1 MDLKK
6 GKNIFK
12 VILCIKSLRLPFYY
26 CLMTLI
32 FFFINPCH
40 SPRDS
45 IMAFQRP
52 EMDTYQVNLVSA
64 RNQRRR
70 IFLCILE
77 ESIMSCNKDK
87 PQKIKQAC
95 TSVLERWACWDVDF
109 LQKFQR
115 FSMKETNGGTFWE
128 CHPHPSTSTGHV
140 CNTDQRVW
148 MNFKLLSNKQFISV
162 TTCEEN
168 AIIHFIN
175 K

>member
-32 FFFINPCH
+32 FFLLIPVIH
-40 SPRDS
+40 RET

-87 PQKIKQAC
+87 PQKMKQAC

-128 CHPHPSTSTGHV
+128 CHPHPSTSTRHV

-162 TTCEEN
+162 TTTCEEN

>member
-32 FFFINPCH
+32 FFLLISVIH
-40 SPRDS
+40 RETLLWLSRGPRW
-45 IMAFQRP
+45 
-52 EMDTYQVNLVSA
+52 
-64 RNQRRR
+64 
-70 IFLCILE
+70 IL
-77 ESIMSCNKDK
+77 KDK
-87 PQKIKQAC
+87 PQKMKQAC

-128 CHPHPSTSTGHV
+128 CHPHPSTSTRHV

-162 TTCEEN
+162 TTTCEEN